1 MDEALPRVL
10 IDANIFISYLLPTR
24 KPGIIQT
31 VTEAALGGA
40 FTLLFPLG
48 LARELAEKVA
58 TKRYLASRISADT
71 FATFLHLLTSVAETL
86 PPIPDPIPVVTR
98 DRDDDYLLAHALVGE
113 ADYLVTGDDDLTP
126 LGRVGKLKIVSP
138 SDFARALNRASEAFE

>member
-1 MDEALPRVL
+1 M
-10 IDANIFISYLLPTR
+10 
-24 KPGIIQT
+24 T
-31 VTEAALGGA
+31 VRFSSWSNAAL
-40 FTLLFPLG
+40 T
-48 LARELAEKVA
+48 R
-58 TKRYLASRISADT
+58 
-71 FATFLHLLTSVAETL
+71 
-86 PPIPDPIPVVTR
+86 IPDPIPAVIR